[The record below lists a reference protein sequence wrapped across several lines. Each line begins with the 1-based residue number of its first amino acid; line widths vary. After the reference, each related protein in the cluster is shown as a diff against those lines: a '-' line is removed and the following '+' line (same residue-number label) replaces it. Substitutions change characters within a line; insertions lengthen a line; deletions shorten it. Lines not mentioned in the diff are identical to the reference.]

1 MSTYNTYNVEKYN
14 LGIDL
19 SVAHG
24 MAETG
29 PRGWIPGSTCI
40 FPYWSDDF
48 IPNIILM
55 RFYYF
60 VSKHRS
66 LLY

>member
-1 MSTYNTYNVEKYN
+1 MITFKWKFVYAINVN
-14 LGIDL
+14 VN
-19 SVAHG
+19 VAHG

-48 IPNIILM
+48 IPNNYFDEILLL
-55 RFYYF
+55 RFKTDVYYTN
-60 VSKHRS
+60 
-66 LLY
+66 